1 MDMPMN
7 ILIDYDSENGR
18 ILVTNKIRIKPN
30 VVSTGMGLK
39 NLSARY
45 LLICNQDITI
55 ENNTN
60 YFTVKIPVL
69 NE

>member
-1 MDMPMN
+1 MS
-7 ILIDYDSENGR
+7 ILIGYEPQGER
-18 ILVTNKIRIKPN
+18 IVVTNEIRIKPN

-45 LLICNQDITI
+45 RLICDRDIYI
-55 ENNTN
+55 ESNTN
-60 YFTVKIPVL
+60 YFTVKVPIL

>member
-1 MDMPMN
+1 MPMN

-45 LLICNQDITI
+45 LLDMQSGYYHRKQY
-55 ENNTN
+55 ELF
-60 YFTVKIPVL
+60 YR
-69 NE
+69 

>member
-1 MDMPMN
+1 
-7 ILIDYDSENGR
+7 
-18 ILVTNKIRIKPN
+18 PN

>member
-1 MDMPMN
+1 MN
-7 ILIDYDSENGR
+7 ILIGYEQQSGR
-18 ILVTNKIRIKPN
+18 IVVTNEIRIKPN

-45 LLICNQDITI
+45 RLICDQDISI
-55 ENNTN
+55 ESNTN
-60 YFTVKIPVL
+60 YFTVKVPVL